1 MSLRDI
7 LLCLGALLAALALRV
22 EAATPEQMD
31 QAVKKGIEFLYSQED
46 ESGSWDAI
54 LKPNKDGKFPGDVKQ
69 AGGPT
74 SLAVYALLTAGE
86 SASDEHITRAPGY

>member
-7 LLCLGALLAALALRV
+7 LLCLGAVLATLVPRV

-46 ESGSWDAI
+46 ESGSI
-54 LKPNKDGKFPGDVKQ
+54 
-69 AGGPT
+69 
-74 SLAVYALLTAGE
+74 S
-86 SASDEHITRAPGY
+86 